1 MPKAISC
8 CFVSLIL
15 PRYNSPL
22 EYPLL
27 DSFPGIFTL
36 RPYPTS
42 VAVHSSL
49 STTSRISNRVKALQK
64 TISKMADVDEREALV
79 NGLGEIG
86 EAYEEGW
93 NSGSDGDRD
102 D

>member
-1 MPKAISC
+1 M
-8 CFVSLIL
+8 LTYT
-15 PRYNSPL
+15 RYNSPL

-27 DSFPGIFTL
+27 DSFPRIFAL
-36 RPYPTS
+36 RPDLTK
-42 VAVHSSL
+42 VAVNTSL
-49 STTSRISNRVKALQK
+49 STTSRISSRVKALQK
-64 TISKMADVDEREALV
+64 VVSRMADLDQREALS

-93 NSGSDGDRD
+93 NSGSDEDSD